1 MKERQLTVLIAS
13 DAPED
18 RAALHDA
25 LSLDPAARYVVI
37 EADSGAQAIELCRAG
52 MPDCLILKGDLA
64 DLHVLDALKNL
75 AAKEGSPDC
84 AVVVLFDA
92 GDAQLAIEAMKSGAH
107 DCLEKGRAKGPEL
120 RRAVNQAVEKAERR
134 RLDVAR
140 ERELIEKNRALE
152 ADLAALRCEDAGL
165 EQAAEARRGE
175 EAWWVVRAGAGS
187 QRAAVSRQEN
197 EFHNRVE
204 EELRLLKTAIEQS
217 NESVIIMTAQL
228 DPPGPQIVYVNPA
241 FTKMTGFAP
250 EEVIGK
256 TPHML
261 RGPKTDCSVLSQL
274 CKDCAGGKA
283 FHGETINYRK
293 DRSEFHLEWTAG
305 PVRNERGE
313 VTHFAAAQFDVTDRC
328 RVEEELRRSE
338 KEFRTLFDLSAIG
351 MTQVSP
357 EGRYLRVNRK
367 LCQMLGYSEQELLH
381 LTLHEVTHPDDRDFS
396 AARLNAS
403 FYDGSEEFSIEKRYV
418 RKDGAIIWVQINWTV
433 IPEAEGRRLRTIAN
447 IQDITERK
455 RAEEALRAKEAQLR
469 AILDHSAAVVFVK
482 DLEGRYLRV
491 NRQYEVLRGVTEAEV
506 KGKNDYDLYAKE
518 IADAVRANDQEVIAA
533 DMPLQFEEQVAFAD
547 GVRDFIA
554 VKFPLR
560 DESGRPYAVCGIATD
575 ITERKQIEKALQTSE
590 AQLRAIFDHSV
601 SLIFVKDL
609 EGRYLRVN
617 RRYAE
622 LFGLTDVELEGK
634 TDYDCHPKEIADAF
648 LANDREVITANMPL
662 LFEEKALVA
671 GEARYSVVS
680 KFPLRDERGRPYA
693 ICGIATE
700 ITERK
705 RAETTLR
712 ESQALNQAVLDSL
725 AANIAVLDRD
735 GNIIAVNED
744 WRRFARE
751 NDGAAIADS
760 VGANYLDVCRRAQER
775 GDGQIEATL
784 AGIQAVL
791 DGVRSN
797 FTVEYSCDS
806 PSEKRWFLMSVTPLG
821 GERGGAVV
829 THTNITARKQ
839 AEEAIIESEA
849 RLRQLADA
857 MPQIVYTC
865 GPDGLVN
872 YGNQRWVEYV
882 GVPMEQSLGSKWIEA
897 IHPDDRDSARRRLR
911 EAGEKGQPFETE
923 HRVRRKDGQYRW
935 HLARGCPIRNAQG
948 LVVKWIGTLTDIHDL
963 KEAEAEREE
972 LLARERAARAEAEHS
987 AESIRRLQAVTDS
1000 ALARLTLDD
1009 MLREMLARIRE
1020 LLATDSAAV
1029 LLLTDD
1035 GQSLSVRATIG
1046 WEEAATGV
1054 SVPFGQGVAG
1064 SIAASRAPL
1073 IVEDISAA
1081 EVVNPF
1087 LRRTAHS
1094 LIGAPLIVEGRLI
1107 GVIHAETI
1115 RPRRFT
1121 EDDVRLLQ
1129 LVADRVALA
1138 IEHARIYEVERQARR
1153 QAEEANRMKDEFLA
1167 IVSHEL
1173 RSPLNAM
1180 LGYAVLLRYGGLD
1193 AQKIRQAADV
1203 IERSGKA
1210 QAQLI
1215 DDLLD
1220 TARIISG
1227 KLRLELGPVD
1237 LVSVIEQAVQ
1247 TIRPAADAKRI
1258 SLETDLPPEIG
1269 QITGD
1274 PARLQQVVW
1283 NLLSNAVKFTPQGG
1297 RVEAR
1302 LERMDPYIGITVSD
1316 TGKGISLDFLPYVFD
1331 RFRQADAS
1339 SARRYGGLGLGLA
1352 LVKYLVELHGGTIEA
1367 ASAGEGEG
1375 AMFRVTLPV
1384 RAVATPLGEA
1394 GVEPVTVKSSGEL
1407 AGVRAMVVDDEDD
1420 ARKLI
1425 ETVLRQYGADVV
1437 AVSSAEEA
1445 YTLITTTPPQERPD
1459 VMVTDIGMPGED
1471 GYSLIRRVREW
1482 ERARGAYIPA
1492 VALTA
1497 YGRVEDRMRAL
1508 SAGFQMHVAKPVE
1521 PAELAVVIMSLVRR
1535 PNSG

>member
-1 MKERQLTVLIAS
+1 MKERQLTVLIAN

-25 LSLDPAARYVVI
+25 LSRDPAARYVVI
-37 EADSGAQAIELCRAG
+37 EADSGAKAIELCRAG
-52 MPDCLILKGDLA
+52 TPDCLVLKGDLQN
-64 DLHVLDALKNL
+64 LHVLDALKKL
-75 AAKEGSPDC
+75 AAEEGSPAC
-84 AVVVLFDA
+84 AVVVLVDA
-92 GDAQLAIEAMKSGAH
+92 NEARLAVEAMKSGAH
-107 DCLEKGRAKGPEL
+107 DCLEKHRAKGAEL
-120 RRAVNQAVEKAERR
+120 RRAVSQAVEKAERR
-134 RLDVAR
+134 RRDVAR
-140 ERELIEKNRALE
+140 ERELIERNRALQ
-152 ADLAALRCEDAGL
+152 ADLAALRREDAGR
-165 EQAAEARRGE
+165 EQGE
-175 EAWWVVRAGAGS
+175 EAWQVARAGAGS
-187 QRAAVSRQEN
+187 QRAVVSRQEYA
-197 EFHNRVE
+197 FHDQAE
-204 EELRLLKTAIEQS
+204 TQLRLLKTAIEQS

-241 FTKMTGFAP
+241 FTKMTGYTL

-256 TPHML
+256 TPHIL
-261 RGPKTDCSVLSQL
+261 QGPKTDRNVLVQL
-274 CKDCAGGKA
+274 CKDCSEGKV
-283 FHGETINYRK
+283 FHGETVNYRK
-293 DRSEFHLEWTAG
+293 DCSEFHLDWTAG
-305 PVRNERGE
+305 PVRDERGE
-313 VTHFAAAQFDVTDRC
+313 VTHIAAAQQDVTGRW
-328 RVEEELRRSE
+328 RVEEVLRRSE
-338 KEFRTLFDLSAIG
+338 KDFRSLFNLSAIG
-351 MTQVSP
+351 MAHVSP

-367 LCQMLGYSEQELLH
+367 FCQMLGYSEQELLQ
-381 LTLHEVTHPDDRDFS
+381 LTLHEVTHPDDREFS
-396 AARLNAS
+396 AASLNAS
-403 FYDGSEEFSIEKRYV
+403 FADGSEEYSIEKRYM

-433 IPEAEGRRLRTIAN
+433 IPEADGHPKHSVAN

-455 RAEEALRAKEAQLR
+455 RAEEAMRAKEAQLR
-469 AILDHSAAVVFVK
+469 AILDHSAAVIFVK

-491 NRQYEVLRGVTEAEV
+491 NRQYEVLHGITEAEL
-506 KGKNDYDLYAKE
+506 KGKTDYDLYAKE
-518 IADAVRANDQEVIAA
+518 IADAVCANDQEVIAA
-533 DMPLQFEEQVAFAD
+533 DTPLQFEEQVAIAD
-547 GVRDFIA
+547 GLRDFIS
-554 VKFPLR
+554 VKFPLP
-560 DESGRPYAVCGIATD
+560 DESGRPYAICGIATD

-590 AQLRAIFDHSV
+590 AQLRDILEYSV
-601 SLIFVKDL
+601 ALIFVKDL

-617 RRYAE
+617 RRYSE
-622 LFGLTDVELEGK
+622 LFGFTDVELEGK

-648 LANDREVITANMPL
+648 MANDREVIAANRPL

-693 ICGIATE
+693 VCGIATD

-712 ESQALNQAVLDSL
+712 ESQALNQAVIDSL

-751 NDGAAIADS
+751 NGGAAIADS
-760 VGANYLDVCRRAQER
+760 VGINYLDVCRRAQKR

-784 AGIQAVL
+784 DGIQAVL
-791 DGVRSN
+791 DGARDN
-797 FTVEYSCDS
+797 FTVEYPCHS
-806 PSEKRWFLMSVTPLG
+806 PSEQRWFLMSVTPLG

-829 THTNITARKQ
+829 AHNDITARKH
-839 AEEAIIESEA
+839 AEVAIIESEA

-865 GPDGLVN
+865 GPDGLVD
-872 YGNQRWVEYV
+872 YGNQRWVDYV
-882 GVPMEQSLGSKWIEA
+882 GVPVEQSLGSKWIEA
-897 IHPDDRDSARRRLR
+897 IHPEDREITRRRLR
-911 EAGEKGQPFETE
+911 EAGEKGQSFETE
-923 HRVRRKDGQYRW
+923 YRLRRKDGQYRW
-935 HLARGCPIRNAQG
+935 FLARGTPIRNAQG
-948 LVVKWIGTLTDIHDL
+948 RIVKWIGTATDIHDL

-987 AESIRRLQAVTDS
+987 ADSIRRLQAVTDS

-1020 LLATDSAAV
+1020 LLETDSAAV
-1029 LLLTDD
+1029 LLLTED

-1046 WEEAATGV
+1046 WDEAATGV

-1073 IVEDISAA
+1073 IVDDISAA
-1081 EVVNPF
+1081 EVANPV
-1087 LRRTAHS
+1087 LRRNARS

-1107 GVIHAETI
+1107 GVIHAETT

-1121 EDDVRLLQ
+1121 EEDMRLLQ

-1138 IEHARIYEVERQARR
+1138 IEHANIYEVERQARR

-1180 LGYAVLLRYGGLD
+1180 LGYAALLRYGGLD
-1193 AQKIRQAADV
+1193 AQKVKHAADV

-1227 KLRLELGPVD
+1227 KLRLDLGPVD

-1247 TIRPAADAKRI
+1247 TIRPAADAKGI
-1258 SLETDLPPEIG
+1258 SIETDLPSEIG

-1283 NLLSNAVKFTPQGG
+1283 NLLSNAVKFTAQGG
-1297 RVEAR
+1297 SVEAR
-1302 LERMDPYIGITVSD
+1302 LERVDPYIRITVSD
-1316 TGKGISLDFLPYVFD
+1316 TGKGISPDFLPYVFD

-1352 LVKYLVELHGGTIEA
+1352 LVKYLVELHGGTTEA
-1367 ASAGEGEG
+1367 VSGGEGHG
-1375 AMFRVTLPV
+1375 ATFKVTLPV
-1384 RAVATPLGEA
+1384 RAVATPLGETGGA
-1394 GVEPVTVKSSGEL
+1394 PTTVKISSEL
-1407 AGVRAMVVDDEDD
+1407 AGVRALVVDDEDD
-1420 ARKLI
+1420 ARELI
-1425 ETVLRQYGADVV
+1425 EMALTQHGADVV
-1437 AVSSAEEA
+1437 AVSSAADA
-1445 YTLITTTPPQERPD
+1445 YTLITTTPPQDRPD

-1482 ERARGAYIPA
+1482 ERERGAYIPA

-1521 PAELAVVIMSLVRR
+1521 PAELVVVLLSLVRR
-1535 PNSG
+1535 PNSGEKT